1 MPAGDEVFFTL
12 GCGTCH
18 AVFGKVIKGL
28 DVVFAIEQGDTIQSI
43 EIFGEIALPVNG
55 Q

>member
-1 MPAGDEVFFTL
+1 MIERDGFFTF
-12 GCGTCH
+12 GCGTWH
-18 AVFGKVIKGL
+18 AVFGKVVNRL
-28 DVVFAIEQGDTIQSI
+28 DVVFTIEQGDTIESI

>member
-1 MPAGDEVFFTL
+1 MTERDGFCTF

-18 AVFGKVIKGL
+18 AVFVKVIDGL
-28 DVVFAIEQGDTIQSI
+28 DAVSAIEQCDTIQSI